1 MRLLRRPRHKA
12 ALITSYDF
20 LKRAN
25 ITLEIIYND
34 IRDDKNFSTTP
45 VSRVTLPSYT
55 LVNVAAQF
63 ELLNWL
69 TVTGRV
75 DNLLNV
81 DYEDIYG
88 YATPGLSGYAGVK
101 INFQ

>member
-1 MRLLRRPRHKA
+1 MQLLRRPRNKA
-12 ALITSYDF
+12 AFITSYDF
-20 LKRAN
+20 LKGAN

-34 IRDDKNFSTTP
+34 IREDKDFSTFP
-45 VSRVTLPSYT
+45 ASRETLPSYT
-55 LVNVAAQF
+55 LVNIAAQYNV
-63 ELLNWL
+63 LNWL

-81 DYEDIYG
+81 DYEDILG

>member
-1 MRLLRRPRHKA
+1 
-12 ALITSYDF
+12 
-20 LKRAN
+20 

-34 IRDDKNFSTTP
+34 IRDDKNFSTFPAT
-45 VSRVTLPSYT
+45 RVTLRSYT
-55 LVNVAAQF
+55 LLNIAAQF
-63 ELLNWL
+63 EALNWL
-69 TVTGRV
+69 KVTGRV

-88 YATPGLSGYAGVK
+88 YATPGLSGYAGMK